1 MLKAH
6 RPLSK
11 WVHLYALNKTF
22 IPVLIGF
29 ISLSLIGLIAI
40 QIYWIKNSIE
50 LRDAQFRRNVKMA
63 LADVNETLEYQEKM
77 YRMKKHD
84 FGQFLIEYDSIRA
97 TLHQEL
103 ISQTAQ
109 TDSALASSEL
119 KPTLL
124 RNYDRE
130 ASDDLAVLEAEYLA
144 DKAKF
149 EEELQKNYPFSKDQS
164 EEIARLIFDL
174 STKEIGS
181 NYLTHYRVSEIDSM
195 IERSLLESGGI
206 QTPYHFGIFD
216 DLDRPELVPERSE
229 AHQPQLIAA
238 GYKFRLL
245 PTDYL
250 NPTTFLHIWFPNQDS
265 YLLRTLLPLLAS
277 SVLFMIAIILAFTYT
292 IRTILRQ
299 KKISDIKND
308 FINNM
313 THELKTPIATI
324 SLACQALH
332 EPAMIATDEKR
343 KHYVS
348 MIQDENKRLAVL
360 VDNVLRS
367 AVLDRDKVEL
377 NRDDVQLHS
386 IISKAAQNLAIQA
399 ENRGGKIQLDLQAE
413 NSEVIGDEIH
423 LTNLVINLLD
433 NAIKYSPEKPDVTI
447 STFSTDSA
455 ITLSVSDKGLGIKKD
470 DQKRIFEKLY
480 RVPTGNIHN
489 TKGFGLGLSY
499 VKAIVAKH
507 HGTISVV
514 SDFGKGSTFSVELPY
529 HYDV

>member
-1 MLKAH
+1 MH
-6 RPLSK
+6 D
-11 WVHLYALNKTF
+11 LNKTF

-63 LADVNETLEYQEKM
+63 LASVNETLEYEEKM

-84 FGQFLIEYDSIRA
+84 FGQLLVEYDSIRA
-97 TLHQEL
+97 TLHNEF
-103 ISQTAQ
+103 IARGAENDTSPIFP
-109 TDSALASSEL
+109 DI
-119 KPTLL
+119 KPTFVS
-124 RNYDRE
+124 NNVHARE
-130 ASDDLAVLEAEYLA
+130 EAPNLEILEAEYLA

-149 EEELQKNYPFSKDQS
+149 ESELQKNYPFSKDQS

-181 NYLTHYRVSEIDSM
+181 NYLTHYRVTQVDSM
-195 IERSLLESGGI
+195 LDKSLRELSGI

-216 DLDRPELVPERSE
+216 DLDRPELIPERSE
-229 AHQPQLIAA
+229 GWQPQLIGA

-245 PTDYL
+245 PNDYL
-250 NPTTFLHIWFPNQDS
+250 NPTTFLHIWFPEQDS
-265 YLLRTLLPLLAS
+265 YLLSTLLPLLGS
-277 SVLFMIAIILAFTYT
+277 SFLFMLAIVLAFTYT

-299 KKISDIKND
+299 KKVSEIKND

-332 EPAMIATDEKR
+332 DPSMIATDEKR
-343 KHYVS
+343 KHYVG

-367 AVLDRDKVEL
+367 AVLDRDKVDL
-377 NRDDVQLHS
+377 NRDDVQIHR
-386 IISKAAQNLAIQA
+386 IITKAVQNLAIQA
-399 ENRGGKIQLDLQAE
+399 ENRGGRIQMQLQAE
-413 NSEVIGDEIH
+413 NEEVIGDEIH
-423 LTNLVINLLD
+423 LTNLVINLVD
-433 NAIKYSPEKPDVTI
+433 NAIKYSPENPEILV
-447 STFSTDSA
+447 STHSSEAA
-455 ITLSVSDKGLGIKKD
+455 ITISVSDKGLGIKKD

-480 RVPTGNIHN
+480 RVPTGNVHN

-514 SDFGKGSTFSVELPY
+514 SEFGKGSTFSVELPY
-529 HYDV
+529 DYDV